1 MARKGDRRAEIEHD
15 IDNESLQEKKRF
27 LFLAY
32 L

>member
-1 MARKGDRRAEIEHD
+1 MARGGERRTEIEHD

-27 LFLAY
+27 LFLAW